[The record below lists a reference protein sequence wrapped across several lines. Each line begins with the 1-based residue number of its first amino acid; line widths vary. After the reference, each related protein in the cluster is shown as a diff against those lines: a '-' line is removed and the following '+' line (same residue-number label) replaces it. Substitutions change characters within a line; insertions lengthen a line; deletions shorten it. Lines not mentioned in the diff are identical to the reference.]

1 MAKPATETIYA
12 RIPAELKAQLDAR
25 CEEEERT
32 LAVMVS
38 RAIRHFLACDHKPVK
53 AMDEY

>member
-1 MAKPATETIYA
+1 MAKPTTETVYA

-32 LAVMVS
+32 LAVMIS
-38 RAIRHFLACDHKPVK
+38 RALRHFLTCDQKPIK
-53 AMDEY
+53 ARDEY